1 VNLILRSLGYGGV
14 KIAALFSGGKDS
26 TFAISCAKEMGHD
39 VVCVISMHPP
49 GDDSIL
55 FHYPNNW
62 VTLQLANAMQIP
74 LLTFTVSGR
83 SKQEEI
89 NALEEAVAHAKSLY
103 GIEGIVHGGISSN
116 HQKQAFDLVCMHQ
129 RITAVAP
136 IWDSD
141 PETYMIKLIERG
153 FNIVIV
159 AVSAMGLGREWLG
172 KVLDIEA
179 ISKLALLS
187 KKYGFNLTFEGGEA
201 ETLVVDCPLFTKRIE
216 INSAN
221 IRWDGQ
227 RGIFEIQDVA
237 LVEKK

>member
-1 VNLILRSLGYGGV
+1 
-14 KIAALFSGGKDS
+14 
-26 TFAISCAKEMGHD
+26 
-39 VVCVISMHPP
+39 
-49 GDDSIL
+49 
-55 FHYPNNW
+55 
-62 VTLQLANAMQIP
+62 
-74 LLTFTVSGR
+74 
-83 SKQEEI
+83 
-89 NALEEAVAHAKSLY
+89 
-103 GIEGIVHGGISSN
+103 
-116 HQKQAFDLVCMHQ
+116 
-129 RITAVAP
+129 
-136 IWDSD
+136 
-141 PETYMIKLIERG
+141 MIKLIERG